1 MVICFFFF
9 FAMGFD
15 FGKGIDCGGV
25 MVGDGIFFF
34 FLVILLVENWCLGL
48 IFGGNWKM
56 VVWDY
61 WRERQKGREERMN
74 CLYYLLL

>member
-1 MVICFFFF
+1 MGFSGDLFFFF

-25 MVGDGIFFF
+25 VMGNGNFFF
-34 FLVILLVENWCLGL
+34 GGGGGGGLILGVANWCLWL
-48 IFGGNWKM
+48 SFGGNWKM

-61 WRERQKGREERMN
+61 WRER
-74 CLYYLLL
+74 